1 MFTGI
6 VDEIGLFEK
15 RIRTKNKYQ
24 LLIKGKNVL
33 PLLKKGYSIAVN
45 GVCLSVVTIS
55 SESFS
60 ADVMP
65 ETLEKT
71 NLKNIKIGSK
81 INLELPVKA
90 NDFLGGHIISGHIDG
105 ICKLKKIEQKNN
117 ARILEFDLD
126 SDLSPYMVEK
136 GSVALNGV
144 SLTLFNVSKNAFKVS
159 LIPETLQSTNLND
172 IKIGDVINIE
182 TDILGKYVFK
192 MMQMKENNNK
202 NTGLDKNYLKEN
214 GFI

>member
-81 INLELPVKA
+81 INLELPVKV

>member
-6 VDEIGLFEK
+6 VDEIGAFEK

-81 INLELPVKA
+81 INLELPVKV